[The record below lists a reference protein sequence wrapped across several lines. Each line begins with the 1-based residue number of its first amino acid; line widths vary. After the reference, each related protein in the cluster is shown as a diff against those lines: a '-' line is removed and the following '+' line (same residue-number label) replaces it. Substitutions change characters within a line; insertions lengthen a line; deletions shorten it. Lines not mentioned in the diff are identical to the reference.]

1 MNSNLFRIIMY
12 ISIVAWLFPPIKQ
25 YKQSMFSFF
34 LILALTDPLAIII
47 GKFLEFPPHIF
58 YNFSCVILLFS
69 LNNFKDLNKKSILL
83 IILLLI
89 IGFMSSQSPSKFTFY
104 YIILINF
111 IILFKFL
118 IRTLLFVMNNSLIN
132 IFHMILILYQ
142 TTIILKVLSVVENFS
157 SGVYYFA
164 LTNIFQIVI
173 AIFFTIFNENDE
185 RLYVDLKKL

>member
-1 MNSNLFRIIMY
+1 MDTNLFRIIMY

-25 YKQSMFSFF
+25 YKQSLFSFF
-34 LILALTDPLAIII
+34 LILALTDPVAIIL
-47 GKFLEFPPHIF
+47 GKILEFPPHLF

-69 LNNFKDLNKKSILL
+69 LNNFKDINKKSVFL

-89 IGFMSSQSPSKFTFY
+89 IGFASSQSPSKFTFY

-111 IILFKFL
+111 IILVKFL
-118 IRTLLFVMNNSLIN
+118 IRTLLFVMKNSMIN
-132 IFHMILILYQ
+132 VFHMILILYQ

-173 AIFFTIFNENDE
+173 AIFFTIFNESDE
-185 RLYVDLKKL
+185 SLYLNLKNL